1 MHSSKWSAVVRIGVI
16 ALFALASSSSA
27 QSVLSEDF
35 STAFGTTP
43 PAGWTTTTGAGGAAG
58 ALWQFDNPGTR
69 IINVPLIAPI
79 AICDSD
85 FAGPG
90 LVSNATMTSPSFD
103 ASTQTM
109 LLLEWDH
116 WLRSFPGTTI
126 TTEVFD
132 GSTWNVVQAVTAVDV
147 FTEANPMR
155 ESFDITTMAG
165 GATNAQ
171 VRYNYVS
178 GYDWYWLV
186 DNIDVFEPAQNDL
199 ELTSIDSPVTDQEA
213 CINTTL
219 TANEFVAVTTTSI
232 GSVQIPVGTV
242 FLYELRVNGVLAA
255 TDASV
260 TTMPYNQGDSFPFTF
275 TIPVDLSVAGSDTLE
290 VKVVWAGLDQ
300 DPGNDTA
307 TLNLHQPVQGVGYT
321 ESFDML
327 AGNNGAGN
335 PTIFTVPAGWS
346 NDPVDPAS

>member
-1 MHSSKWSAVVRIGVI
+1 MDSSKWSAFALIGVVV
-16 ALFALASSSSA
+16 LFALASPSSA

-35 STAFGTTP
+35 STGFATTP
-43 PAGWTTTTGAGGAAG
+43 PTGWTTSGGAA
-58 ALWQFDNPGTR
+58 LWRFDNPQNWA
-69 IINVPLIAPI
+69 INSPLIVPI
-79 AICDSD
+79 ALIDSD
-85 FAGPG
+85 NAGSG
-90 LVSNATMTSPSFD
+90 TTTNSTMTSPTFD
-103 ASTQTM
+103 ASTQVQ
-109 LLLEWDH
+109 LLLEWDQ
-116 WLRSFPGTTI
+116 WMNSLAATTVS
-126 TTEVFD
+126 TQVFD
-132 GSTWNVVQAVTAVDV
+132 GVVWNVVQTVTGVNIATSAMPQHD
-147 FTEANPMR
+147 
-155 ESFDITTMAG
+155 SIDITVAAG
-165 GATNAQ
+165 GATNSQ
-171 VRYNYVS
+171 VRFNYIAAW
-178 GYDWYWLV
+178 DWYWMI
-186 DNIDVFEPAQNDL
+186 DNVEVFEPAQNDL